1 MDINEV
7 DKKLQNEFKLRKIS
21 IENVAF
27 QNKMRLNKIEKY
39 KKLDDLEK
47 EITFRIG
54 KLSFLKNNEKELH
67 ELQEQLK
74 IIEDNKEKI
83 LNKIGLTK
91 NDLTPQYRC
100 KKCKDTGFIR
110 GFMCDCYK
118 KERNY
123 AIIKECGIDK
133 NELVSFEDIDES
145 LIKNEKQLSDFRRL
159 KNMLQKWCNA
169 YPNAD
174 RNNIFLSGATG
185 LGKTYLT
192 KCMAK
197 ALIEKDVV
205 VCFVSAF
212 EMNNLFLKYH
222 STFDYKKD
230 HALIPLLESDILF
243 IDDLGSEP
251 FLNNV
256 TENYLYVVLSERER
270 FKRPTIITSN
280 FSMEK
285 IISKYGERIYS
296 RLVNKKQ
303 GYLLNIDGDDLRTA
317 KR

>member
-1 MDINEV
+1 MSN
-7 DKKLQNEFKLRKIS
+7 LAGYLKIPTF
-21 IENVAF
+21 IVALTIVAF
-27 QNKMRLNKIEKY
+27 GTSTPELAISFNSILNNNGALTLSNVVGANVVNVLLVLGVAALVKPIKITN
-39 KKLDDLEK
+39 DDLEK

-145 LIKNEKQLSDFRRL
+145 LIKITINR
-159 KNMLQKWCNA
+159 
-169 YPNAD
+169 
-174 RNNIFLSGATG
+174 
-185 LGKTYLT
+185 
-192 KCMAK
+192 
-197 ALIEKDVV
+197 
-205 VCFVSAF
+205 
-212 EMNNLFLKYH
+212 MNY
-222 STFDYKKD
+222 
-230 HALIPLLESDILF
+230 
-243 IDDLGSEP
+243 
-251 FLNNV
+251 
-256 TENYLYVVLSERER
+256 
-270 FKRPTIITSN
+270 
-280 FSMEK
+280 
-285 IISKYGERIYS
+285 
-296 RLVNKKQ
+296 
-303 GYLLNIDGDDLRTA
+303 
-317 KR
+317 